1 MGTVSKK
8 YGLLTTTAMVTGIV
22 IGSGVFFKADDVLN
36 ASGGS
41 LGGSLLAWLIG
52 GLIMVVSAYTFSLF
66 ARRVEKSN
74 GVVDYIEEAYGQ
86 EAAYYVALFMGWV
99 YYPVLSGVLAWVSG
113 LYTATLFEA
122 DGYALW
128 YFAVFYYVLF
138 YVLNYFSPK
147 LSGQWQVSAT
157 VIKLIPIALIALVG
171 IIVGL
176 INGVTMENFQTSA
189 VVVSSGSAGLATA
202 VLATSFAYDGW
213 ITATSINAEIIDAKK
228 TLPKALILGTLVVIV
243 AYMLYYLGLAGVL
256 SNQVFVDQGDN
267 AVYLAAQELFGAA
280 GGTLLLVFVV
290 ISCLGTL
297 NGLTLGA
304 SRGMYSIAVRNRGY
318 KPALF
323 TKVDA
328 QDAAPKASVIVGF
341 IIGALWLVVWF
352 GNFEGWW
359 GGFMDISE
367 LPIALQYAIF
377 IGVYVYII
385 RSFKEESTFNRYIA
399 PLLASAGSLYIVYAA
414 VQKDLFIVFMG
425 IMVILALIGFIID
438 RQYKSV
444 DA

>member
-41 LGGSLLAWLIG
+41 LLGSLTAWLIG

-86 EAAYYVALFMGWV
+86 EAAYYVAIFMGWV
-99 YYPVLSGVLAWVSG
+99 YYPVLAGVLAWVSG
-113 LYTATLFEA
+113 LYSATLFNL

-128 YFAVFYYVLF
+128 YFAIFYYLLF
-138 YVLNYFSPK
+138 NALNYYSPK
-147 LSGQWQVSAT
+147 LAGQWQVSAT
-157 VIKLIPIALIALVG
+157 VIKLIPISLIAVVG
-171 IIVGL
+171 IIAGL

-189 VVVSSGSAGLATA
+189 VVVGGGSAGLATA

-228 TLPKALILGTLVVIV
+228 TLPKALILGTLVVIS
-243 AYMLYYLGLAGVL
+243 AYMLYYLGLSGVL

-267 AVYLAAQELFGAA
+267 AVYLAAQTLFGSAA
-280 GGTLLLVFVV
+280 GTLLLVFVV

-304 SRGMYSIAVRNRGY
+304 SRGMYSIAIRNRGY

-323 TKVDA
+323 TAVDTP
-328 QDAAPKASVIVGF
+328 DSAPKASVLAGF
-341 IIGALWLVVWF
+341 VIGALWLVVWF

-359 GGFMDISE
+359 GGFMDTSE
-367 LPIALQYAIF
+367 LPIALQYGIF

-385 RSFKEESTFNRYIA
+385 RSFKEETLFNRFIA
-399 PLLASAGSLYIVYAA
+399 PSLATAGSLYIVYAA
-414 VQKDLFIVFMG
+414 VQKDLFLVFMG
-425 IMVILALIGFIID
+425 LMVVIAVIAYFFD
-438 RQYKSV
+438 KSYQQ
-444 DA
+444 A